1 MVQFQFLDYFRFISF
16 WGYFNSIF
24 YLLQD
29 VIYIYKYMRQ
39 FFFHESGV
47 LIMFMVAYI
56 KGIPW

>member
-1 MVQFQFLDYFRFISF
+1 MVQFQFLDSF
-16 WGYFNSIF
+16 HFGGTSIP
-24 YLLQD
+24 YSIYSRMLY
-29 VIYIYKYMRQ
+29 IYIYKYMRQ